1 MTTQQPRRP
10 DHRRPDHDRRR
21 SDRPRRR
28 SAFASRLLP
37 LGILLVLA
45 PVWLGV
51 GPARAT
57 GPITLSPGQIT
68 DQVGALGSAKSQVQA
83 AIDQLY
89 HDKGVDLHVA
99 YVEDF
104 SGVAPTTWAD
114 TTAQRNGM
122 GVNDVLLA
130 VATGARQYAF
140 SVDNGLPVSQSALD
154 QVATVAV
161 EPSLRNGQWAAA
173 AIGATQG
180 LTQAASGQPVTKPTF
195 SSSVTGVTGVTG
207 ASSSSSSSGSAFWV
221 VLAILAVATVAI
233 AGFVMYS
240 RRRRS
245 GTPGGARAGF
255 GDGPGAGAERLGIEE
270 LEAQAARLLVETDDA
285 VKTSDQELG
294 FAVAQFGQE
303 SAAAF
308 DTALESAKRDLAEA
322 FRLRSGLDTE
332 GGANLPEAQR
342 YSVLQQVVDKCTAAN
357 AALDAQTAAF
367 EELRDLQHRTPEALA
382 QLNAQ
387 LQTLPDQISTATAVL
402 GQVGAIYSAQAL
414 QPVAQNPEQAR
425 QLLDYAANAI
435 SEAQRQLAAGQTG
448 PAAVA
453 TRSAQ
458 EALGQV
464 GHLAEAVG
472 RRVADLEQA
481 RTGLAA
487 IITEV
492 DEEIAQARGLLGGA
506 DPATAQ
512 TLSALE
518 QEAARIKA
526 EAAAGPGDPL
536 DQLGRLQAVDARL
549 DEMLLGLQSEHDRRS
564 RAEAMLEQAIF
575 AARSDV
581 AAADDFITTR
591 RGAIGSQAR
600 TMQAEASRQLGNALR
615 LASSDPTAAL
625 EAARQASGYARAAQ
639 QQANSDLSG
648 FDNGLGGAG
657 AMGGG
662 AGGRQ
667 SAAGGALG
675 GLLGAMLG
683 GLAAGSMTGSARGGG
698 RSRAGPVVR
707 QPGGFQ
713 GASGGGRRGTGGRF

>member
-1 MTTQQPRRP
+1 MTTQQSRRP
-10 DHRRPDHDRRR
+10 EHRRPEHDHRRP
-21 SDRPRRR
+21 DRPRRR
-28 SAFASRLLP
+28 SAFASLP
-37 LGILLVLA
+37 LSLLVGVLLVLA
-45 PVWLGV
+45 PGWLGA
-51 GPARAT
+51 GAAWAT

-83 AIDQLY
+83 AIDRLY
-89 HDKGVDLHVA
+89 QDKGIDLHVA

-104 SGVAPTTWAD
+104 GGSAPTAWAD
-114 TTAQRNGM
+114 STAQRSGM

-140 SVDNGLPVSQSALD
+140 SVDSGFPVSQAALD
-154 QVATVAV
+154 QVTTVAV

-180 LTQAASGQPVTKPTF
+180 LGQAASGQPVTKPTF
-195 SSSVTGVTGVTG
+195 SSSVTGASG
-207 ASSSSSSSGSAFWV
+207 ASSSSSSSSSSAFWV

-233 AGFVMYS
+233 AGFVVYS

-245 GTPGGARAGF
+245 GGGGVRAGA
-255 GDGPGAGAERLGIEE
+255 GDVPGADRPSLKE
-270 LEAQAARLLVETDDA
+270 LEAQAAGLLVETDDA

-322 FRLRSGLDTE
+322 FRLRSGLDGE

-342 YSVLQQVVDKCTAAN
+342 YAVLQQVVDKCTAAN

-367 EELRDLQHRTPEALA
+367 EELRDLQHRTPEALTQLSA
-382 QLNAQ
+382 QLRS
-387 LQTLPDQISTATAVL
+387 LPDQISTAAAVL
-402 GQVGAIYSAQAL
+402 GQVGSIYSAQAL
-414 QPVAQNPEQAR
+414 QPVAQNPGQAR
-425 QLLDYAANAI
+425 QLLDYAADAI
-435 SEAQRQLAAGQTG
+435 GEAQRRLAAGQTG

-453 TRSAQ
+453 ARSAQ

-464 GHLAEAVG
+464 GQLTEAVG

-487 IITEV
+487 IIAEV
-492 DEEIAQARGLLGGA
+492 DGEIAEAHGLLGGA
-506 DPATAQ
+506 DPGTAQ

-536 DQLGRLQAVDARL
+536 DRLGRLQAVDARL
-549 DEMLLGLQSEHDRRS
+549 DEMLLGLRSEHDRRS

-581 AAADDFITTR
+581 AAAEDFITTR
-591 RGAIGSQAR
+591 RGAIGSRAR
-600 TMQAEASRQLGNALR
+600 TMQAEASRQLGNALS
-615 LASSDPTAAL
+615 LAPGDPTAAL

-648 FDNGLGGAG
+648 FGNGVGGGAG
-657 AMGGG
+657 T
-662 AGGRQ
+662 GGRQ

-683 GLAAGSMTGSARGGG
+683 GLAAGSMSGSARGGG